1 MRVPG
6 TAPDVEMALL
16 PSGLRPEPAARLRRL
31 PCAQKNRRPADVFR
45 PLKVPTQNR
54 GVNELTKR
62 AVWLSESATKREPM
76 NGVLAELALVC
87 RSIRRA
93 YESGHAH
100 TDPSGFPESGVGEER
115 QSSPSDAQ

>member
-31 PCAQKNRRPADVFR
+31 PCAQKNRRPVDVFC
-45 PLKVPTQNR
+45 PLDVPVQNR
-54 GVNELTKR
+54 RVNELTKR

-76 NGVLAELALVC
+76 NGVLAELAVVC

-93 YESGHAH
+93 YESGHGD
-100 TDPSGFPESGVGEER
+100 TDPAGVPESTAGAER
-115 QSSPSDAQ
+115 RSSRFDAQ